1 LGREIVTALFES
13 LPPNVQALLGVL
25 LFGVVLAVQH
35 LSALQ
40 ELRRPDGV
48 GRAIFYWVFGVFV
61 LFFGLAA
68 STEQPIAFAANLLV
82 GFIYLGVAAK
92 AYLNQK
98 ANTPTAPQNHETH

>member
-1 LGREIVTALFES
+1 LGRKIVTALFES

-35 LSALQ
+35 LSAQQ
-40 ELRRPDGV
+40 ELRSPDGV

-68 STEQPIAFAANLLV
+68 SIERPIAFAANLLV
-82 GFIYLGVAAK
+82 GFIYLGVAGK

-98 ANTPTAPQNHETH
+98 ANCASKP

>member
-1 LGREIVTALFES
+1 MTALFES
-13 LPPNVQALLGVL
+13 LPPNVQAPLGVL

-61 LFFGLAA
+61 LFSGLAA
-68 STEQPIAFAANLLV
+68 STEWPIAFAGILFV
-82 GFIYLGVAAK
+82 GFIYLGVAAR
-92 AYLNQK
+92 AYLNQR
-98 ANTPTAPQNHETH
+98 ANTPTASPNHEDY